1 MKKTLKERRV
11 SRVYSK
17 QREQRLFEFLIK
29 EGAVH
34 PQNIEAA
41 NELLQQLEKLQ
52 AFGLERLDPSFVT
65 RVDEYLAPVRNLE
78 GGLADEDPREDFE
91 GKVKEAKSFVTM
103 LENGL
108 TTLPQLLNIFFSKGT
123 LDSNQDMKLSD
134 LADSTRDDPDSAL
147 KTKYMEDIGSEKLL
161 EKIKDNF
168 EIVKPNVAKRLWSSV
183 LSFVTDK
190 PNSTDAEKIAKS
202 IINMTVSEVMS
213 LVNDYKGTSASV
225 MPKMS
230 GEESVASAGS
240 LARSPAEAERDY
252 AERSEAPTK
261 RNMKRP
267 VAGKRQF
274 YPAEEKMIGDL
285 GLTTK
290 SGKVAAMRNIID
302 WLVQNRKVDPVKLQ
316 EALRRGKVK
325 LVINHD
331 ILKKII

>member
-1 MKKTLKERRV
+1 MQKTL
-11 SRVYSK
+11 
-17 QREQRLFEFLIK
+17 RETRALKTRQANRDQKLFEFLIK

-41 NELLQQLEKLQ
+41 NDLLRQLEKLQ

-65 RVDEYLAPVRNLE
+65 RVDEYIAPVRNLE
-78 GGLADEDPREDFE
+78 GGLADEEPREDFE

-103 LENGL
+103 IENGL
-108 TTLPQLLNIFFSKGT
+108 STLPQLLNIFFSKST
-123 LDSNQDMKLSD
+123 LDNNPDTKLVD
-134 LADSTRDDPDSAL
+134 LADSTRDDPDSPL
-147 KTKYMEDIGSEKLL
+147 KTKYLEDIGSEKLI

-168 EIVKPNVAKRLWSSV
+168 EIVKPNVAKKLWSSV

-190 PNSTDAEKIAKS
+190 PKSTDAEKIAES
-202 IINMTVSEVMS
+202 VVNMTFSEVMN
-213 LVNDYKGTSASV
+213 LVNDYKGTSASA
-225 MPKMS
+225 MPA
-230 GEESVASAGS
+230 SVAAPESMPM
-240 LARSPAEAERDY
+240 RSSVEAEKDY
-252 AERSEAPTK
+252 AERSEAPTR

-302 WLVQNRKVDPVKLQ
+302 WLLQNKKIDPTKLQ

>member
-1 MKKTLKERRV
+1 MQKTLRETRALKL
-11 SRVYSK
+11 K
-17 QREQRLFEFLIK
+17 QAKLFEFLIK

-65 RVDEYLAPVRNLE
+65 RVDQYLAPVRNLE
-78 GGLADEDPREDFE
+78 GGLADEEPREDFE

-103 LENGL
+103 FENGL
-108 TTLPQLLNIFFSKGT
+108 PTLLNLLNIFFSKST
-123 LDSNQDMKLSD
+123 LDENPNVSLKD
-134 LADSTRDDPDSAL
+134 LADSTRDDPDSPL

-190 PNSTDAEKIAKS
+190 PKSTDAEKIANS
-202 IINMTVSEVMS
+202 IIDMTVSEVMS
-213 LVNDYKGTSASV
+213 LVNDYRGVSAAAV
-225 MPKMS
+225 PKTP
-230 GEESVASAGS
+230 GGAENVAPAVPSM
-240 LARSPAEAERDY
+240 RSPEAAERDY
-252 AERSEAPTK
+252 TEKSDAPTR
-261 RNMKRP
+261 RNLKRP

-274 YPAEEKMIGDL
+274 YSAEEKMISDL

-302 WLVQNRKVDPVKLQ
+302 WLLQNRKIDPAKLQ

>member
-1 MKKTLKERRV
+1 MQKTLKVNRALKM
-11 SRVYSK
+11 K
-17 QREQRLFEFLIK
+17 QTNRDQRLFEFLLK

-52 AFGLERLDPSFVT
+52 AFGLERIDPSFVT

-78 GGLADEDPREDFE
+78 GGLADEEPREDFE

-103 LENGL
+103 IENGFS
-108 TTLPQLLNIFFSKGT
+108 TLPQLLNIFFTKST
-123 LDSNQDMKLSD
+123 LDNNQDVRLSD
-134 LADSTRDDPDSAL
+134 LADTTRDDPTSPL

-190 PNSTDAEKIAKS
+190 PKSTDAEKIANS
-202 IINMTVSEVMS
+202 IMKMTVSEVMG
-213 LVNDYKGTSASV
+213 LVNDYKGTSASA
-225 MPKMS
+225 MPKISADES
-230 GEESVASAGS
+230 GPDISSV
-240 LARSPAEAERDY
+240 RSPAEVERDY
-252 AERSEAPTK
+252 AERSEAPTR

-267 VAGKRQF
+267 VGGKRQF

-302 WLVQNRKVDPVKLQ
+302 WLLQNRKIDPAKLQ

>member
-1 MKKTLKERRV
+1 MQKTLRETRAVKL
-11 SRVYSK
+11 K
-17 QREQRLFEFLIK
+17 QAKLFEFLIK

-52 AFGLERLDPSFVT
+52 AFGLERIDPSFVT

-78 GGLADEDPREDFE
+78 GGLADEEPREDFE

-103 LENGL
+103 FENGL
-108 TTLPQLLNIFFSKGT
+108 PTLPQLLNIFFSKST
-123 LDSNQDMKLSD
+123 LDNNPDVKLKD
-134 LADSTRDDPDSAL
+134 LADSTRDDPDSPL

-190 PNSTDAEKIAKS
+190 PKSTDAEKIANS
-202 IINMTVSEVMS
+202 IVDMTVSEVMS
-213 LVNDYKGTSASV
+213 LVNDYKGTSA
-225 MPKMS
+225 MAAPKIS
-230 GEESVASAGS
+230 GEAESATSAVPS
-240 LARSPAEAERDY
+240 MRSPEAAEKDY
-252 AERSEAPTK
+252 AERSETPTR

-302 WLVQNRKVDPVKLQ
+302 WLVQNRKVDPTKLQ

-331 ILKKII
+331 ILKNII